1 MAQLFPDVISKNL
14 SSPGD
19 ASFSVPAE
27 YAFAMVQVRFTA
39 GVVSAGVTEYI
50 TSHGDYYSVAVG
62 SATGGGSTVNPPVL
76 NLIIKG
82 GESFSLTNLAGV
94 AKASITAL
102 CHRRPT

>member
-14 SSPGD
+14 NTSGD

-27 YAFAMVQVRFTA
+27 YAFAMVQVRFT
-39 GVVSAGVTEYI
+39 SADPGGGLTKYR
-50 TSHGDYYSVAVG
+50 TSHGVYASGSVSG
-62 SATGGGSTVNPPVL
+62 TTIPPVNPPVL

-82 GESFSLTNLAGV
+82 GESFSLTNDAS
-94 AKASITAL
+94 ASITAL

>member
-14 SSPGD
+14 NSTGD

-39 GVVSAGVTEYI
+39 GVAVGNSVTRYE
-50 TSHGDYYSVAVG
+50 TSHGFYASQG
-62 SATGGGSTVNPPVL
+62 NPPVNPPVL

-82 GESFSLTNLAGV
+82 GEGFSLTTHPNGDT
-94 AKASITAL
+94 KASITAL